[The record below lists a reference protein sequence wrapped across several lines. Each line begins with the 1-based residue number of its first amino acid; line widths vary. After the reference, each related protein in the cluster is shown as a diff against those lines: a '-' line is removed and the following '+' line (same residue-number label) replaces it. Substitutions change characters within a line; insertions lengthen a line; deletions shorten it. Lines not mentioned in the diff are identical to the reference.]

1 MIKKTLPFLLA
12 AALGLSASAM
22 VQAAGT
28 APKSKSV
35 PLSQQVQ
42 DLRETVLQLQKQVD
56 YLEMLV
62 PPSTAVLMPD
72 ARKLSSIRVNGA
84 TFLMS
89 IDKPSGNAKGSDFVL
104 TVVNP
109 QSITYTNIAFDIR
122 VYGKDANGD
131 PNAYK
136 NALMVS
142 RITPALAPGQTTQ
155 FRFAVPGM
163 SPEDFTAA
171 YVASMTFGGIAS
183 PATEKPLAEKSSQ
196 SEAQKASDFFI
207 WTDR

>member
-89 IDKPSGNAKGSDFVL
+89 IDHSASFLYQFIFYFRKPSFQYIVHFRFYLGSDIPAHFL
-104 TVVNP
+104 I
-109 QSITYTNIAFDIR
+109 SID
-122 VYGKDANGD
+122 
-131 PNAYK
+131 
-136 NALMVS
+136 
-142 RITPALAPGQTTQ
+142 
-155 FRFAVPGM
+155 
-163 SPEDFTAA
+163 
-171 YVASMTFGGIAS
+171 
-183 PATEKPLAEKSSQ
+183 
-196 SEAQKASDFFI
+196 
-207 WTDR
+207 

>member
-35 PLSQQVQ
+35 PL
-42 DLRETVLQLQKQVD
+42 
-56 YLEMLV
+56 
-62 PPSTAVLMPD
+62 AVLMPD

-104 TVVNP
+104 TIVNP
-109 QSITYTNIAFDIR
+109 QSITYTNVAFDIR

-131 PNAYK
+131 PNAYT
-136 NALMVS
+136 NALLVS
-142 RITPALAPGQTTQ
+142 RVTPALAPGQTTQ

-183 PATEKPLAEKSSQ
+183 PATE
-196 SEAQKASDFFI
+196 
-207 WTDR
+207 